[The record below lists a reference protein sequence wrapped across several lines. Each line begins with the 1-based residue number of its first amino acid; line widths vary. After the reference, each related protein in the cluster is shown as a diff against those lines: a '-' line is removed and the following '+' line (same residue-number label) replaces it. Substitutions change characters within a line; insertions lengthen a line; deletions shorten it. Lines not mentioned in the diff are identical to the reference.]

1 MSIHTLLQV
10 VVPLTLWHSG
20 VTLFSGYQPIETSGS
35 STDGLYTRKIE
46 RSSMAYRLGIHLSKG
61 MHVSI

>member
-10 VVPLTLWHSG
+10 VVSLTLWYSG
-20 VTLFSGYQPIETSGS
+20 VTLVSGYKPIKTSGN

-46 RSSMAYRLGIHLSKG
+46 HSSMAYRLGIHLSKG
-61 MHVSI
+61 MYVSI